1 MEVNEGR
8 PPRVRYA
15 NLSPMASLVS
25 SFLLLG
31 SGFFAG
37 WYWQNA
43 SVQDVVKLEI
53 IEKGEMPPEPLP
65 MLEESHQ
72 EASLVAESEGCQFV
86 GSKNSDK
93 FHSPDS
99 APARRIKPENKVC
112 FSSESEAM
120 EEGYEAGTIKE

>member
-1 MEVNEGR
+1 MEVNEGH

-15 NLSPMASLVS
+15 NLSPIASLVS

-43 SVQDVVKLEI
+43 SAQDVVKLEI
-53 IEKGEMPPEPLP
+53 VEGGVTPPEPLP
-65 MLEESHQ
+65 LAEEPNG
-72 EASLVAESEGCQFV
+72 EAALVEESEGCQFV

-99 APARRIKPENKVC
+99 APAKRIKPENKVC

-120 EEGYEAGTIKE
+120 EEGYEEGTIEE